1 MPTNNVSGLL
11 RWVKEKL
18 FQWPTSSQTPCIGG
32 QRHSV
37 ARMRARLIAFTEKNE
52 EASFGTDI
60 QLYIHP
66 EECID
71 CGVYVP
77 VCPVSAI
84 FALQDLPRNWAD
96 YENINAA
103 YFIRREG

>member
-1 MPTNNVSGLL
+1 M
-11 RWVKEKL
+11 KERL
-18 FQWPTSSQTPCIGG
+18 FLWPTSSQHLVSAVKDTACPDACG
-32 QRHSV
+32 
-37 ARMRARLIAFTEKNE
+37 LIAFTEKNE

-84 FALQDLPRNWAD
+84 FTLQDLPRNWAD

-103 YFIRREG
+103 YFVGREG